1 MDNIH
6 IYVSE
11 ILFLGNDFP
20 GVRDGGEFSVSWS
33 YFGFLKS
40 DTQHSKPAAACAWK
54 TSAQIPSESLQN
66 RNVAGT
72 KTAQ

>member
-11 ILFLGNDFP
+11 ILVFENNLP

-33 YFGFLKS
+33 YFGYLKS
-40 DTQHSKPAAACAWK
+40 DTQHSKPAGLCAWK
-54 TSAQIPSESLQN
+54 TSAQIPSESFQN